1 MGADSA
7 WAQVD
12 MNKVKFEVMK
22 PWITREMS
30 HQTRPAQLRP
40 QRGAAACAQSE

>member
-1 MGADSA
+1 MADSECV
-7 WAQVD
+7 QVD

-30 HQTRPAQLRP
+30 HQTRPAQLRR
-40 QRGAAACAQSE
+40 QRSAAACAQSE